1 MDRGFKQVVGWA
13 MRGKADT
20 DMVLQALLAAAW
32 RRKPK
37 PNLLV
42 HSDQFPIYI
51 SDDWSKFLEAHG
63 LMFSMSRRGNCLDD
77 APVERF
83 LGLLKRERTRACGL
97 TSELACAAK
106 QRRLQS
112 IVKCEVVTLA
122 NDCFLEPADRYAEQ
136 SDDADVIN
144 CFSV

>member
-1 MDRGFKQVVGWA
+1 MSDQD
-13 MRGKADT
+13 DT
-20 DMVLQALLAAAW
+20 DVVLQAFLAEVW
-32 RRKPK
+32 RRTPK
-37 PNLLV
+37 PGVPV
-42 HSDQFPIYI
+42 HSDQSPIYT

-97 TSELACAAK
+97 TSDLAGAAK
-106 QRRLQS
+106 RRRLQC
-112 IVKCEVVTLA
+112 IVRCEVVTLA